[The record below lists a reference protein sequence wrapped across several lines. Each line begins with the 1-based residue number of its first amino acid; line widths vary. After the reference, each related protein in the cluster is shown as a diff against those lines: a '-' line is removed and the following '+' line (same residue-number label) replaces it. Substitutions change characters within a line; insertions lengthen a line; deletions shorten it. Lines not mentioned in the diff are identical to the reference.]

1 MPKSALKIQKQD
13 TSRCAL
19 SFDMSEV
26 SYSRKNDEI
35 ECVHYV
41 DCTKEYAPHTH
52 ANHLIVGYVE
62 DGNVLIVLDGECIV
76 CGKGD
81 EFKIAPNV
89 LHELKS
95 ADGRPYSVMVL
106 CIRTEA
112 KAADSYL
119 QELQDTILEKPE
131 NIYLVE
137 EMAKDSKI
145 SPYHMIRKFKKA
157 FGLTPH
163 QFQIQSK
170 VRKAQRLLEQNK
182 SIADVTYEAGFC
194 DQSHMD
200 RCFQKVLNMTPGQY
214 QEAISPTASDEGG
227 EELREQI

>member
-1 MPKSALKIQKQD
+1 
-13 TSRCAL
+13 
-19 SFDMSEV
+19 MSEV

-41 DCTKEYAPHTH
+41 DCTKTYAPHTH

-62 DGNVLIVLDGECIV
+62 EGSVLIVLDGESCTYE
-76 CGKGD
+76 KGD

-89 LHELKS
+89 LHELRP

-106 CIRTEA
+106 CIRTET
-112 KAADSYL
+112 KAADDYL

-131 NIYLVE
+131 NIYLIE
-137 EMAKDSKI
+137 EMAKDSRI
-145 SPYHMIRKFKKA
+145 SPYHMIRKFKQA

-182 SIADVTYEAGFC
+182 SIAEVTYEAGFC
-194 DQSHMD
+194 DQSHLD
-200 RCFQKVLNMTPGQY
+200 RCFQKVVGMTPKQY
-214 QEAISPTASDEGG
+214 QEAARKTDSEAPRAAAPKTPSNQRR
-227 EELREQI
+227 EELGEQI